1 MSGASS
7 FVHSTTAE
15 AGNGMETRGRAVTN
29 EIARNC
35 FPLAFSFSGP
45 QIKNPYISSIH
56 KDFFHLLQPLYQGF
70 KSGKRDSDPRPSAW
84 EADALP
90 TELFPQMQRKIYG
103 FFPLFRHLKGQKNDD
118 SEKTPTF
125 FRTDTAAQYECRRE
139 GKGRE
144 GKARQGKARQGK
156 ARQGKTGPPAEV
168 RQQTNAERHFCPPLQ
183 RNRKLRNKNVKGCL
197 VRNRQAFLQL
207 TPSSAQ
213 PKTLPAEP
221 RHSPPDASASCL
233 SSVFRAACAYD

>member
-56 KDFFHLLQPLYQGF
+56 KDFFHLLQHLYQGF

-90 TELFPQMQRKIYG
+90 TELFPQMQRQIYG

-139 GKGRE
+139 GK
-144 GKARQGKARQGK
+144 ARQDRPPCRSSAADKR
-156 ARQGKTGPPAEV
+156 GKTFLPAPATKPQTTEQKRKRMSREKPTSPPA
-168 RQQTNAERHFCPPLQ
+168 THSIFSTA
-183 RNRKLRNKNVKGCL
+183 KN
-197 VRNRQAFLQL
+197 
-207 TPSSAQ
+207 
-213 PKTLPAEP
+213 
-221 RHSPPDASASCL
+221 ASCGT
-233 SSVFRAACAYD
+233 STFPT

>member
-1 MSGASS
+1 
-7 FVHSTTAE
+7 
-15 AGNGMETRGRAVTN
+15 METRGRAVTN

-90 TELFPQMQRKIYG
+90 TELFPQMQRQIYG

-118 SEKTPTF
+118 SKKTPTF

-139 GKGRE
+139 
-144 GKARQGKARQGK
+144 
-156 ARQGKTGPPAEV
+156 GKTGPPAEV

-197 VRNRQAFLQL
+197 VRNRQALLQL

>member
-84 EADALP
+84 EVYRKNNENYYTTATYNFHVSKIRQLYVNNCKKLLLLRCKFNENQQNLYLP
-90 TELFPQMQRKIYG
+90 RYQIVLHTQPDVRFHTL
-103 FFPLFRHLKGQKNDD
+103 
-118 SEKTPTF
+118 
-125 FRTDTAAQYECRRE
+125 RRE
-139 GKGRE
+139 AMFDRQFTSPAWIRRKFSPANGPYPSMTR
-144 GKARQGKARQGK
+144 ARQ
-156 ARQGKTGPPAEV
+156 PPAQV
-168 RQQTNAERHFCPPLQ
+168 NSQRTRH
-183 RNRKLRNKNVKGCL
+183 R
-197 VRNRQAFLQL
+197 
-207 TPSSAQ
+207 
-213 PKTLPAEP
+213 
-221 RHSPPDASASCL
+221 
-233 SSVFRAACAYD
+233 

>member
-1 MSGASS
+1 
-7 FVHSTTAE
+7 
-15 AGNGMETRGRAVTN
+15 METRGRAVTN

-90 TELFPQMQRKIYG
+90 TELFPQMQRQIYG

-118 SEKTPTF
+118 SKKTPTF
-125 FRTDTAAQYECRRE
+125 FRTDTAAQYECR
-139 GKGRE
+139 
-144 GKARQGKARQGK
+144 RQGK

-197 VRNRQAFLQL
+197 VRNRQALLQL

>member
-90 TELFPQMQRKIYG
+90 TELFPQMQRQIYG

-144 GKARQGKARQGK
+144 GKARQGKARQDRPPCRSSAADK
-156 ARQGKTGPPAEV
+156 RGKT
-168 RQQTNAERHFCPPLQ
+168 F
-183 RNRKLRNKNVKGCL
+183 
-197 VRNRQAFLQL
+197 
-207 TPSSAQ
+207 
-213 PKTLPAEP
+213 LPAPATKPQTTEQKRKRVSREKP
-221 RHSPPDASASCL
+221 TSLPATHSIFSTAKNASCGT
-233 SSVFRAACAYD
+233 STFPT

>member
-1 MSGASS
+1 
-7 FVHSTTAE
+7 
-15 AGNGMETRGRAVTN
+15 METRGRAVTN

-90 TELFPQMQRKIYG
+90 TELFPQMQRQIYG

-118 SEKTPTF
+118 SKKTPTF
-125 FRTDTAAQYECRRE
+125 FRTDTAAQYECRRQ
-139 GKGRE
+139 
-144 GKARQGKARQGK
+144 GKASQGKARQDRPPCRSSAADK
-156 ARQGKTGPPAEV
+156 RGKTFLPAPATKPQTTEQKRKRVSREKPTSPPA
-168 RQQTNAERHFCPPLQ
+168 THSIFSTA
-183 RNRKLRNKNVKGCL
+183 KN
-197 VRNRQAFLQL
+197 
-207 TPSSAQ
+207 
-213 PKTLPAEP
+213 
-221 RHSPPDASASCL
+221 ASCGT
-233 SSVFRAACAYD
+233 STFPT

>member
-15 AGNGMETRGRAVTN
+15 AEKETRGRAVTN

-90 TELFPQMQRKIYG
+90 TELFPQMQRQIYG

-118 SEKTPTF
+118 SKKTPTF
-125 FRTDTAAQYECRRE
+125 FRTDTAAQYECRRVGEGKARE
-139 GKGRE
+139 GKGRQD
-144 GKARQGKARQGK
+144 R
-156 ARQGKTGPPAEV
+156 PPAEV
-168 RQQTNAERHFCPPLQ
+168 RQLTNAERHFCPPLQ

-197 VRNRQAFLQL
+197 VRNRQALLQL

>member
-1 MSGASS
+1 
-7 FVHSTTAE
+7 
-15 AGNGMETRGRAVTN
+15 METRGRAVTN

-90 TELFPQMQRKIYG
+90 TELFPQMQRQIYG

-118 SEKTPTF
+118 SKKTPTF

-139 GKGRE
+139 GKGRQDRPPCRSSAAD
-144 GKARQGKARQGK
+144 KR
-156 ARQGKTGPPAEV
+156 GKTFLPAPATKPQTTEQKRKRVSREKPTSPPA
-168 RQQTNAERHFCPPLQ
+168 THSIFSTA
-183 RNRKLRNKNVKGCL
+183 KN
-197 VRNRQAFLQL
+197 
-207 TPSSAQ
+207 
-213 PKTLPAEP
+213 
-221 RHSPPDASASCL
+221 ASCGT
-233 SSVFRAACAYD
+233 STFPT

>member
-15 AGNGMETRGRAVTN
+15 AEKETRGRAVTN

-90 TELFPQMQRKIYG
+90 TELFPQMQRQIYG

-118 SEKTPTF
+118 SKKTPTF
-125 FRTDTAAQYECRRE
+125 FRTDTAAQYECRRV
-139 GKGRE
+139 GE
-144 GKARQGKARQGK
+144 GKAREGKGCKGRQD
-156 ARQGKTGPPAEV
+156 RPPAEV
-168 RQQTNAERHFCPPLQ
+168 RQLTNAERHFCPPLQ

-197 VRNRQAFLQL
+197 VRNRQALLQL

>member
-1 MSGASS
+1 M
-7 FVHSTTAE
+7 
-15 AGNGMETRGRAVTN
+15 RP
-29 EIARNC
+29 I
-35 FPLAFSFSGP
+35 
-45 QIKNPYISSIH
+45 
-56 KDFFHLLQPLYQGF
+56 YQGF

-90 TELFPQMQRKIYG
+90 TELFPQMQRQIYG

-139 GKGRE
+139 GKG
-144 GKARQGKARQGK
+144 
-156 ARQGKTGPPAEV
+156 RQGKTGPPAEV

-197 VRNRQAFLQL
+197 VRNRQALLQL

-233 SSVFRAACAYD
+233 SSVFRAACACAICRRRSIWPSRPCERPSPFRGR

>member
-1 MSGASS
+1 MSGASYV
-7 FVHSTTAE
+7 VHATTAA

-90 TELFPQMQRKIYG
+90 TELFPQMQRQIYG

-139 GKGRE
+139 
-144 GKARQGKARQGK
+144 
-156 ARQGKTGPPAEV
+156 GKTGPPAEV

-197 VRNRQAFLQL
+197 VRNRQALLQL

-233 SSVFRAACAYD
+233 SFVSRAACAYG